1 MKRILCALLS
11 VACLFHVTPAHA
23 RLIEVAPK
31 FTYARVSGSQ
41 IPDSTEVWGGA
52 TATSGKA
59 DKIDT
64 TAWVD
69 VRAAAF
75 NDVGRNGI
83 VAAPDSILGI
93 RVILTAI
100 DDPAGDGTFSVSGA
114 DSQIVT
120 IQGLP
125 FTPNTVNPA
134 AQAGTVALFANDR
147 QDHSSAGCKYINL
160 TTAVKVNVGAHA
172 AITAGLLTGC
182 AAVRVILK
190 EDNTQP
196 QTLAAGG
203 SRWRVRVEYLTTS
216 DSVIQPTG
224 SR

>member
-1 MKRILCALLS
+1 MKRILCALAAL
-11 VACLFHVTPAHA
+11 ACVFVTPAHA
-23 RLIEVAPK
+23 RLVEVTPK
-31 FTYARVSGSQ
+31 FTYARIAGSQ
-41 IPDSTEVWGGA
+41 IPDSSWVTGGCTA
-52 TATSGKA
+52 TAGKA
-59 DKIDT
+59 DKQDT

-75 NDVGRNGI
+75 NDVGRNSV

-100 DDPAGDGTFSVSGA
+100 DDPAADGTFSVSTC
-114 DSQIVT
+114 DSQIVS

-125 FTPNTVNPA
+125 FAPNPVNPA
-134 AQAGTVALFANDR
+134 AQAGTVSLFGSDR
-147 QDHSSAGCKYINL
+147 QDHSTTGNKYINL
-160 TTAVKVNVGAHA
+160 TTAVKMNVGAHA

-196 QTLAAGG
+196 IGLAQGG
-203 SRWRVRVEYLTTS
+203 SRWQIRVQFLTTS